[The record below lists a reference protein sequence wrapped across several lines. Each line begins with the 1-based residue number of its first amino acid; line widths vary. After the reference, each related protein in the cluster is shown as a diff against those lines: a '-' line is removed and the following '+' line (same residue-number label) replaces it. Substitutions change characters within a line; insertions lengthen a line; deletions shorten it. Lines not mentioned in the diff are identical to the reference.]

1 MNVGQLMTQNVR
13 ACHAEDTL
21 NIAAQIMWENDC
33 GCVPVVDAER
43 RVVGMLTDRDICMA
57 AYTQGGA
64 LRALRVS
71 SAMAKKVHACKTEDA
86 LSAAEEL
93 MQARQIRRLP
103 VVDADGH
110 LVGIISLNDIAREAE
125 RERAARKKEVTTEE
139 IGLALAA
146 ICKARSAR
154 AVAAAA

>member
-13 ACHAEDTL
+13 ACQAEDTMDT
-21 NIAAQIMWENDC
+21 AAQLMWENDC
-33 GCVPVVDAER
+33 GCVPVVDAKR

-57 AYTQGGA
+57 AYTQGGV

-71 SAMAKKVHACKTEDA
+71 SAMSKQVHACTPEDA
-86 LSAAEEL
+86 LSVAEEL
-93 MQARQIRRLP
+93 MRAKQIHRLP

-125 RERAARKKEVTTEE
+125 RERAHAKKEVTTDE
-139 IGLALAA
+139 IGLAVAA